1 MGNKPGVHG
10 LMGLGILRS
19 VIKNSDHLR
28 YRIEMLHKLKVT
40 QVISLI
46 KKNPDVPEC
55 ARHFPV

>member
-10 LMGLGILRS
+10 FMGLGILSS

-46 KKNPDVPEC
+46 KKNLGCP
-55 ARHFPV
+55 